1 MKRSTINF
9 IVDLAS
15 FLALT
20 GLTGTGVLVAWVL
33 PHGGQGFR
41 GGRGPE
47 EASKILGLDRH
58 EWGEVHQWLGV
69 AFVVLTLVHLVLHWS
84 WITCYVKS
92 LFSTPEN
99 QPCEEN
105 S

>member
-1 MKRSTINF
+1 MKRITVNF

-15 FLALT
+15 FLVLL
-20 GLTGTGVLVAWVL
+20 GLSVSGIILML

-58 EWGEVHQWLGV
+58 ECGEVHQWLGI
-69 AFVVLTLVHLVLHWS
+69 AFVVLMLVHLVLHWG
-84 WITCYVKS
+84 WITCYIRS
-92 LFSTPEN
+92 LFNRPEKP
-99 QPCEEN
+99 PCEEKTT